1 MCLFWAS
8 GRAARCA
15 VAWFS
20 HDRWSSLT
28 VVLCCVLVCY
38 GVVCCLDS
46 AVRQGDLKA
55 VAALL
60 PSDVHVR
67 GDTVSPRTLT
77 RFAGPVEDLPLEWRA
92 VITLNH
98 RRRAP
103 RDLARTVPL
112 VRLLTDAEAELAHRQ
127 RLAAPLRPALDVG
140 RAVPPNQAPAALDRT
155 WASSSSRPSSRDGPL
170 SGRRSGGAA
179 QRRGHSR
186 SLKKLNGRHMGG
198 GTGVG
203 MPGSRSTG
211 ALAHGSQQRW

>member
-1 MCLFWAS
+1 M
-8 GRAARCA
+8 
-15 VAWFS
+15 
-20 HDRWSSLT
+20 
-28 VVLCCVLVCY
+28 LVCY

-46 AVRQGDLKA
+46 AVRQGELKA

-155 WASSSSRPSSRDGPL
+155 WASSSSRPSSRDGSAGPL